1 MQGSAHTR
9 QKREEISGYSGRNL
23 LWGRYPCKL
32 RNSIQYLTPLI
43 VPAQDDRKYSVRMLD
58 NLQMESHS
66 PDFIIP
72 MDERTPQQTHAHIF
86 DQLLPYLHP
95 LPGHDHCG
103 LCHLWTRNVHSCHFL
118 EPLFTSDRCSEHV
131 HFNIRD
137 RLIKKSN

>member
-1 MQGSAHTR
+1 MRTHGKNVKKYLDIQDGICYGVDTR
-9 QKREEISGYSGRNL
+9 VSSEIQ
-23 LWGRYPCKL
+23 C
-32 RNSIQYLTPLI
+32 SISPPLI